1 MGLFDKITKS
11 IGAVEQRIAE
21 ENQKQKEL
29 AAQRAIQREDR
40 ARLKKDLLY
49 LKECV
54 LERLD
59 IRQLKNCCRYYEIG
73 EPDSTKYNWSTG
85 NRNKIRLTKA
95 DWIEHI
101 QDGVTLEDI
110 KDYAKKQ
117 RINISDIIKE
127 EEELALKRAAAMR
140 GESIEP
146 DLILYPENQIL
157 QSIIASINEF
167 QPARAYKEESHYQ
180 IELNGW
186 LKSRFP
192 SAGIEIQTG
201 YSRPDI
207 VIDNVAIE
215 IKGPTR
221 ARDLNTIMDKCH
233 RYLQNHDHLIVVLFG
248 VDVPADRYAEWL
260 DGIQTHYPDVPVIR
274 KD

>member
-1 MGLFDKITKS
+1 MGLFDKISKS
-11 IGAVEQRIAE
+11 IDAVEQRIASE
-21 ENQKQKEL
+21 SQRQRARQKEL
-29 AAQRAIQREDR
+29 AAQRQDR
-40 ARLKKDLLY
+40 ANLKKDLQY
-49 LKECV
+49 LKECI

-59 IRQLKNCCRYYEIG
+59 TRQLKNCCRYYEIG
-73 EPDSTKYNWSTG
+73 EPDPTKYNWSTG
-85 NRNKIRLTKA
+85 NRNKIRLTKTH
-95 DWIEHI
+95 WIEHI
-101 QDGVTLEDI
+101 QDNLLLDDI

-117 RINISDIIKE
+117 RINISDIIRE

-140 GESIEP
+140 GEEIEP
-146 DLILYPENQIL
+146 APTPGPDDPFL

-167 QPARAYKEESHYQ
+167 QPARAYTEESHYQ

-192 SAGIEIQTG
+192 SAAIEIQTG

-207 VIDNVAIE
+207 VVDNVAIE

-221 ARDLNTIMDKCH
+221 TRDLNTIMDKCH
-233 RYLQNHDHLIVVLFG
+233 RYLQNHDHLIVVLFN
-248 VDVPADRYAEWL
+248 VDVPSDRYADWL
-260 DGIQTHYPDVPVIR
+260 DGIETHYPDVLIIR